1 MKAYLFFAPFII
13 LLIEAVGVLVGRI
26 TGEITKDT
34 AQICYVVILG
44 MIAIMITER
53 DVGNHNA

>member
-44 MIAIMITER
+44 MIAMMMTER
-53 DVGNHNA
+53 DGRNHNA

>member
-1 MKAYLFFAPFII
+1 MKTYLFFAPFIM
-13 LLIEAVGVLVGRI
+13 LLVEGVGVLARRI

-44 MIAIMITER
+44 MIAMMITER
-53 DVGNHNA
+53 DRG